1 MISDDKT
8 AEAMEM
14 RELSL
19 DEIDDVSGA
28 GLRSFL
34 SKVANKIKSIFSGDG
49 DLRRPTDRPGTPGVP
64 PQ

>member
-1 MISDDKT
+1 MISNDKT
-8 AEAMEM
+8 PEVMEM

-34 SKVANKIKSIFSGDG
+34 GKVAAKIKSIFSGDG
-49 DLRRPTDRPGTPGVP
+49 DLRRPTDRPGTPGDP
-64 PQ
+64 PT